1 MKKHV
6 DELKPD
12 ISKEKFKE
20 ILEFCEISEEKWPGS
35 GALPGLMEAV
45 NQRDAE
51 AKLLKS
57 RVENLALKWSEAGI
71 KMSLWLKGKRE
82 PKLDDKNAKRIFG
95 VISDLEY
102 GLKRSRLLAKY
113 SLPERE
119 ENIIVNKDINGMGV
133 LGELREMIAAEME
146 YEIEIKGRKKKLK
159 NSIGVT
165 GIGL

>member
-1 MKKHV
+1 MPIGQFGDLYKEVEKDLEKMKKHV

-20 ILEFCEISEEKWPGS
+20 ILEFCEISEEKMARL

-71 KMSLWLKGKRE
+71 KMSLWLKGKE
-82 PKLDDKNAKRIFG
+82 SQN
-95 VISDLEY
+95 
-102 GLKRSRLLAKY
+102 
-113 SLPERE
+113 
-119 ENIIVNKDINGMGV
+119 
-133 LGELREMIAAEME
+133 
-146 YEIEIKGRKKKLK
+146 
-159 NSIGVT
+159 
-165 GIGL
+165 